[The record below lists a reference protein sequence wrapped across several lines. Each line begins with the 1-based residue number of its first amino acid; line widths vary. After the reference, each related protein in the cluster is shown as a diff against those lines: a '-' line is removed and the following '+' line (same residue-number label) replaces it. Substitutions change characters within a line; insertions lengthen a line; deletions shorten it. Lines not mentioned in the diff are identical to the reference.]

1 MSTRILY
8 SKKIKFEKKK
18 ILEYLK
24 SQLSFNTMDIILF
37 AVQCAILGMYQYQAS
52 DMSLH
57 LLIKQYLHIFQKTV
71 PKIIYVAF
79 V

>member
-1 MSTRILY
+1 
-8 SKKIKFEKKK
+8 
-18 ILEYLK
+18 
-24 SQLSFNTMDIILF
+24 MDIILI
-37 AVQCAILGMYQYQAS
+37 AVRCEILGMYQYQAS

-57 LLIKQYLHIFQKTV
+57 LLIKQYLHIFHKTV